1 MRKLQML
8 GTLISL
14 IEITQVSSQGFWLL
28 LPTEELFLSF
38 ENFPW
43 FKDVTIKELCEVE
56 WPSEKHIYWPNL
68 DIDLSIDSIRDPSAF
83 PLQYKAKGLYD
94 LRHTLHFIPDTYF
107 TVLSIRR
114 ANLCHGMKVRRWMKS
129 LNLCHVF

>member
-1 MRKLQML
+1 MRKLQKL
-8 GTLISL
+8 GTLTSL

-68 DIDLSIDSIRDPSAF
+68 DIDLSIDSIRDPLAF
-83 PLQYKAKGLYD
+83 PLQYKAKG
-94 LRHTLHFIPDTYF
+94 
-107 TVLSIRR
+107 
-114 ANLCHGMKVRRWMKS
+114 
-129 LNLCHVF
+129 

>member
-1 MRKLQML
+1 ML
-8 GTLISL
+8 GTLTSL

-43 FKDVTIKELCEVE
+43 FNDVTIKELCEVE

-83 PLQYKAKGLYD
+83 PLHYKAKG
-94 LRHTLHFIPDTYF
+94 
-107 TVLSIRR
+107 
-114 ANLCHGMKVRRWMKS
+114 
-129 LNLCHVF
+129 

>member
-8 GTLISL
+8 GTLTSL

-68 DIDLSIDSIRDPSAF
+68 DIDLSIDSIRD
-83 PLQYKAKGLYD
+83 LQPFLYSTKQKD
-94 LRHTLHFIPDTYF
+94 NFWPAWQD
-107 TVLSIRR
+107 S
-114 ANLCHGMKVRRWMKS
+114 NVRPTA
-129 LNLCHVF
+129 